1 MNPSPGYTMNLIIT
15 NARTMF
21 TIQLHTLSSSHIKCH
36 AFFRNALVSGFI
48 TKILYTL
55 NKKLLIMRDDYF
67 EGILQLRDIDE
78 EVVDFVKR
86 QTAKR
91 NDVRIS
97 RIAKVRNGLD
107 MYFTSQ
113 KYLRALG
120 KKLQEHFKGEMVMS
134 PQLRSEER
142 RVGKE

>member
-1 MNPSPGYTMNLIIT
+1 M
-15 NARTMF
+15 
-21 TIQLHTLSSSHIKCH
+21 
-36 AFFRNALVSGFI
+36 RN
-48 TKILYTL
+48 
-55 NKKLLIMRDDYF
+55 DYF
-67 EGILQLRDIDE
+67 EGILQLRDADG

-97 RIAKVRNGLD
+97 KIAEVRNGMD

-120 KKLQEHFKGEMVMS
+120 KKLQEHFKGEMIMS
-134 PQLRSEER
+134 PQLFTVSRT
-142 RVGKE
+142 GKELYRVNVLFRPSKLRKGDVITYRGSRIRIIRLENKVFCKYLDTGKSVSLNYGALPRR